1 MSTGVRVSTIEQP
14 VHVSGGIALFDD
26 GRINAAE
33 DVLIAADIALFEAK
47 QSGKKL
53 VRVYHGGADTAVS
66 WTKQIRSALRESRFV
81 LFGQPIVDL
90 QTNYTLHHELLIRM
104 LSENGELIAPGAFLP
119 TAKRL
124 GLMNDIDRWVVREA
138 LALARHGESVSI
150 NLSAHS
156 IGDETVVDEVRTAL
170 RSGIDPKCLLF
181 EITETAAI
189 ANMAEA
195 RVFAEAL
202 SELGCEM
209 ALDDFGTGFGSFS
222 YLKHLPSRYLKIDVE
237 FVRDLASNDTDRQVV
252 KAIAEVGHSLG
263 KRIIA
268 EGVEDHA
275 ALALLREYGVD
286 FAQGRY
292 LGVPAPIG
300 AVASRETA
308 KAQSVPSA

>member
-1 MSTGVRVSTIEQP
+1 
-14 VHVSGGIALFDD
+14 
-26 GRINAAE
+26 
-33 DVLIAADIALFEAK
+33 
-47 QSGKKL
+47 L

-222 YLKHLPSRYLKIDVE
+222 YLKHLPAHYLKIDMD
-237 FVRDLASNDTDRQVV
+237 FVRDMVNNDTDQHVV
-252 KAIAEVGHSLG
+252 EAIATVAHGLG
-263 KRIIA
+263 KQTIA
-268 EGVEDHA
+268 EGVENRA
-275 ALALLREYGVD
+275 TLEALRHYGVD
-286 FAQGRY
+286 CAQGFYIGR
-292 LGVPAPIG
+292 PQRISPPTRWERNAPLTH
-300 AVASRETA
+300 A
-308 KAQSVPSA
+308 